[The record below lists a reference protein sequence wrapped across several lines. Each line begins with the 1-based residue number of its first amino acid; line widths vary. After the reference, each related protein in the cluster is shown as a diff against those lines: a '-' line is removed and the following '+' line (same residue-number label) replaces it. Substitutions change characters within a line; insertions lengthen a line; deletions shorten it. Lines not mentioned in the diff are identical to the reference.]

1 MSEVTSTT
9 GNATKSA
16 TGGSTDALRE
26 AGQQLLTLL
35 LQRAAQAATERVGEL
50 TGRLTSVA
58 ENGGQ
63 GLRTALVGRERDE
76 DEDGSGGGLLKRGFS
91 TLTDRVK
98 SAFSALK
105 GGPGGKKK
113 LKVTVI
119 SERQDIGLPLR
130 ITYDLWTRFSDFPT
144 FMKKVE
150 QVEQVDD
157 TKLNWKAQV
166 FWSHRT
172 WEATIIEQVPD
183 SHIVWRSKA
192 PKGHVDGG
200 VTFTELGPNLTHVA
214 LILEYHPQGLFEHTG
229 NLWRAQGRRARLEFQ
244 HFRRHAIAH
253 VRANPD
259 EVEGWRGTIHE
270 SEVVETHEEALERE
284 QKEMEQAEQKP
295 REDEDLGPEDEYA
308 DEESYEEDE
317 APYDEGEEAL
327 NDEPADEELAED
339 ELEDEEPVEEYEQ
352 VPARSGRRSSR

>member
-1 MSEVTSTT
+1 MADARKTATEVLP
-9 GNATKSA
+9 
-16 TGGSTDALRE
+16 TDALRE
-26 AGQQLLTLL
+26 AGQKLLSLL
-35 LQRAAQAATERVGEL
+35 LQRATQSATERVEEL
-50 TGRLTSVA
+50 AGRLTNVA
-58 ENGGQ
+58 ENGGSGLKSLLGGDGARSDGESRGQ
-63 GLRTALVGRERDE
+63 GPLGGIKESLKNVFGRIRG
-76 DEDGSGGGLLKRGFS
+76 GS
-91 TLTDRVK
+91 
-98 SAFSALK
+98 
-105 GGPGGKKK
+105 GGKKK

-130 ITYDLWTRFSDFPT
+130 TTYDLWTRFADFPT

-166 FWSHRT
+166 WWSHRT

-200 VTFTELGPNLTHVA
+200 VTFTGLGPNLTHVA
-214 LILEYHPQGLFEHTG
+214 LILEYHPQGFFERTG
-229 NLWRAQGRRARLEFQ
+229 NIWRAQGRRARLEFQ

-270 SEVVETHEEALERE
+270 SEVVETQEEALQREKEEQEQREHEEGRETERE
-284 QKEMEQAEQKP
+284 EPEEEYAAEDEYDEEP
-295 REDEDLGPEDEYA
+295 DEDEDEGPYDEEDEYA
-308 DEESYEEDE
+308 DEDEE
-317 APYDEGEEAL
+317 AYDEEPDE
-327 NDEPADEELAED
+327 EPADEG
-339 ELEDEEPVEEYEQ
+339 EQ
-352 VPARSGRRSSR
+352 VPSGAGRRNRR